1 MKVLID
7 THVFL
12 WMLYGVDKLSVDTR
26 TVLEDMTTISYLSSV
41 SFYEISY
48 KYRIGKLND
57 FEDLAKRMEYYA
69 QKMNL
74 TILPVGGSHAIEAG
88 RLDWAHRD
96 PFDRILAGQAIC
108 DNLLLLTEDAAFEQ
122 VPKLKTLW

>member
-7 THVFL
+7 THIFL
-12 WMLYGVDKLSVDTR
+12 WMLAEVNKINADAR
-26 TVLEDMTTISYLSSV
+26 IVLEDVNSDLFLSAA
-41 SFYEISY
+41 SFYEIAY
-48 KYRIGKLND
+48 KFRTGKLIGYD
-57 FEDLAKRMEYYA
+57 ELAKRMEYYA

-74 TILPVGGSHAIEAG
+74 TILPVGGNHAIEAG

-96 PFDRILAGQAIC
+96 PFDRMLAGQAIC